1 MNLNDLSKEE
11 LIKMVTDLQY
21 QVDALTNPPPNDWH
35 SWFYSLLMIELH
47 GFPSV
52 KVEREVVLGAQPPR
66 ADFVI
71 VKEED
76 IVDLGLGVFRDF
88 RKQNIIEFKSPDDEL
103 SESVLWKAA
112 GYANLYISLNDV
124 PFEDI
129 TITLFRGAKP
139 VALFKRLGSCVEETD
154 TKGVYNVKNWKIS
167 FPIRI
172 VVTTE
177 LEGKEYAGFR
187 AISKK
192 PDISDIQQIIDK
204 VRKETDENVRKWYRD
219 YLELFSRLDSETLE
233 EAKRRDPDM
242 ARDYREIFGFDVE
255 LQQSEARGAD
265 KADRKRIEIMLRDG
279 KSAEDIANFCK
290 YPMSLIKEVEQ
301 SMLVVS

>member
-1 MNLNDLSKEE
+1 MSLNELSKEE
-11 LIKMVTDLQY
+11 LIKMVLDLQE

-47 GFPSV
+47 GFPAV

-76 IVDLGLGVFRDF
+76 IVDLGLGIFKDF
-88 RKQNIIEFKSPDDEL
+88 RKRNIIEFKAPDDEL
-103 SESVLWKAA
+103 SESVLWKAV
-112 GYANLYISLNDV
+112 GYAGLYISLNDT

-129 TITLFRGAKP
+129 TITLFRGARP
-139 VALFKRLGSCVEETD
+139 VALFKKLGSCVEETD
-154 TKGVYNVKNWKIS
+154 VKGVYNVKNWKIG

-204 VRKETDENVRKWYRD
+204 VRKEPDENVRKWYRD

-242 ARDYREIFGFDVE
+242 ARDYREIFGFDE
-255 LQQSEARGAD
+255 EFARGAD
-265 KADRKRIEIMLRDG
+265 KKEREIIENMLKRG
-279 KSAEDIANFCK
+279 KSSEEIADLCGC
-290 YPMSLIKEVEQ
+290 PITLVKEVEQ
-301 SMLVVS
+301 SILVVS

>member
-1 MNLNDLSKEE
+1 
-11 LIKMVTDLQY
+11 MV
-21 QVDALTNPPPNDWH
+21 
-35 SWFYSLLMIELH
+35 
-47 GFPSV
+47 V
-52 KVEREVVLGAQPPR
+52 K
-66 ADFVI
+66 D
-71 VKEED
+71 ED
-76 IVDLGLGVFRDF
+76 IVDLGLGVFRGF
-88 RKQNIIEFKSPDDEL
+88 RRRNILEFKSPDDEL

-112 GYANLYISLNDV
+112 GYADLYISLNDI

-139 VALFKRLGSCVEETD
+139 AALFKRLGSCVRETD
-154 TKGVYNVKNWKIS
+154 IKGVYDVKNWKIS

-192 PDISDIQQIIDK
+192 PDISDIQQIIDE
-204 VRKETDENVRKWYRD
+204 VRKEPDENVRKWYRD

-242 ARDYREIFGFDVE
+242 ARDYREIFGFDE
-255 LQQSEARGAD
+255 EFARGAD
-265 KADRKRIEIMLRDG
+265 KEQRDRIEIMLRDG
-279 KSAEDIANFCK
+279 KSAEAIADFCK
-290 YPMSLIKEVEQ
+290 YPLSLVKEVEK